1 MLLLVML
8 VKKLGGGVRICVDYR
23 GINNIILK
31 TKYFLLF
38 IKETLDVIYKVK
50 IFIKLDVIAAFNKIR
65 IYKGYK

>member
-1 MLLLVML
+1 ML